1 MPKYTIPVTIT
12 LDLPAAAQWADIF
25 EAVDN
30 MNVKQQPEMTST
42 VIAPASAKKLT
53 PMPAAVI
60 ARLRQAGNR
69 FVSMRNLKKHL
80 RKQFHKRDISN
91 GSVHQLVHLL
101 RSEGFEIE
109 THGKYGGGYRL
120 VKEAA

>member
-1 MPKYTIPVTIT
+1 MPKITIPVTIT
-12 LDLPAAAQWADIF
+12 LDLPAAAEWADIF
-25 EAVDN
+25 EAVDK
-30 MNVKQQPEMTST
+30 VKQQQPEMTT
-42 VIAPASAKKLT
+42 TIIAPASAKKLT

-60 ARLRQAGNR
+60 QRLRQAGNR

-109 THGKYGGGYRL
+109 AHGKYGGGYRL

>member
-1 MPKYTIPVTIT
+1 MPKITVPVTIT
-12 LDLPAAAQWADIF
+12 LDLPAAAEWADIF
-25 EAVDN
+25 NAVDE
-30 MNVKQQPEMTST
+30 VKQQPTTMTT
-42 VIAPASAKKLT
+42 TIIAPASAKKLT

-60 ARLRQAGNR
+60 ERLRQAGNR

>member
-1 MPKYTIPVTIT
+1 MPKITIPATIT
-12 LDLPAAAQWADIF
+12 LDLPAAAEWADIF
-25 EAVDN
+25 DAVD
-30 MNVKQQPEMTST
+30 NVKQQPEMTST

-60 ARLRQAGNR
+60 ERLRQAGNR

-80 RKQFHKRDISN
+80 KKRTHKRDISN

>member
-1 MPKYTIPVTIT
+1 MPKITIPVTIT
-12 LDLPAAAQWADIF
+12 LDLPAAAEWADIF
-25 EAVDN
+25 EAVDK
-30 MNVKQQPEMTST
+30 VTQQPEVTST

-60 ARLRQAGNR
+60 ERLRQAGNR

-80 RKQFHKRDISN
+80 LKRTHKRDISN

-109 THGKYGGGYRL
+109 THPNYGGGYRL
-120 VKEAA
+120 VKEAS

>member
-1 MPKYTIPVTIT
+1 MPKITIPATIT
-12 LDLPAAAQWADIF
+12 LDLPAAAEWADIF
-25 EAVDN
+25 EAVD
-30 MNVKQQPEMTST
+30 KAKQQQQPEMTT
-42 VIAPASAKKLT
+42 TIIAPASAKKLT

-60 ARLRQAGNR
+60 QRLRQAGNR

>member
-1 MPKYTIPVTIT
+1 MPKITVPVTIT
-12 LDLPAAAQWADIF
+12 LDLPAAAEWADIF
-25 EAVDN
+25 NAVDE
-30 MNVKQQPEMTST
+30 VKQQPTTMTT
-42 VIAPASAKKLT
+42 TIIAPASAKKLT

-60 ARLRQAGNR
+60 ERLRQAGNR

-101 RSEGFEIE
+101 RSEGFDIE
-109 THGKYGGGYRL
+109 THEKYGGGYRL
-120 VKEAA
+120 KEAA

>member
-1 MPKYTIPVTIT
+1 MPKITIPATIT
-12 LDLPAAAQWADIF
+12 LDLPAAAEWADIF
-25 EAVDN
+25 NAVDN
-30 MNVKQQPEMTST
+30 VTPQPEMTST

-60 ARLRQAGNR
+60 QRLRQAGNR

>member
-1 MPKYTIPVTIT
+1 MPKITIPATIT
-12 LDLPAAAQWADIF
+12 LDLPAAAEWADIF
-25 EAVDN
+25 NAVDE
-30 MNVKQQPEMTST
+30 VQQQQPTMTT
-42 VIAPASAKKLT
+42 TIIAPASAKKLT

-60 ARLRQAGNR
+60 ERLRQAGNR

>member
-1 MPKYTIPVTIT
+1 MPKITVPVTIT
-12 LDLPAAAQWADIF
+12 LDLPAAAEWADIF
-25 EAVDN
+25 NAVDE
-30 MNVKQQPEMTST
+30 VKQQPTMTT
-42 VIAPASAKKLT
+42 TIIAPASAKKLT

-60 ARLRQAGNR
+60 ERLRQAGNR

-101 RSEGFEIE
+101 RSEGFDIE

-120 VKEAA
+120 KEAA

>member
-1 MPKYTIPVTIT
+1 MPKITGTFTLELPVE
-12 LDLPAAAQWADIF
+12 WEDIF
-25 EAVDN
+25 DAVDK
-30 MNVKQQPEMTST
+30 VKQQPEMTNT

-60 ARLRQAGNR
+60 ERLLQAGNR

-80 RKQFHKRDISN
+80 RKQFHKRDVSN
-91 GSVHQLVHLL
+91 GSVHQLIHLL
-101 RSEGFEIE
+101 RGEGFEIE
-109 THGKYGGGYRL
+109 THEKYGGGYRL

>member
-1 MPKYTIPVTIT
+1 MPKITGTFT
-12 LDLPAAAQWADIF
+12 LDLPAAAEWADIF
-25 EAVDN
+25 NAVDE
-30 MNVKQQPEMTST
+30 VKQQPTMTT
-42 VIAPASAKKLT
+42 TIIAPASAKKLT

-60 ARLRQAGNR
+60 ERLRQAGNR

-101 RSEGFEIE
+101 RSEGFDIE
-109 THGKYGGGYRL
+109 THEKYGGGYRL
-120 VKEAA
+120 KEAA

>member
-1 MPKYTIPVTIT
+1 MPKITVPVTIT
-12 LDLPAAAQWADIF
+12 LDLPAAAEWADIF
-25 EAVDN
+25 EAVD
-30 MNVKQQPEMTST
+30 KAKQQQPEMTT
-42 VIAPASAKKLT
+42 TIIAPASAKKLT

-60 ARLRQAGNR
+60 ERLRQAGNR

-80 RKQFHKRDISN
+80 KKRTHKRDISN

-109 THGKYGGGYRL
+109 THPNYGGGYRL

>member
-1 MPKYTIPVTIT
+1 MPKITVPVTIT
-12 LDLPAAAQWADIF
+12 LDLPAAAEWADIF
-25 EAVDN
+25 NAVDE
-30 MNVKQQPEMTST
+30 VKQQQPTMTT
-42 VIAPASAKKLT
+42 TIIAPASAKKLT

-60 ARLRQAGNR
+60 ERLRQAGNR

-101 RSEGFEIE
+101 RSEGFDIE
-109 THGKYGGGYRL
+109 THVKYGGGYRL
-120 VKEAA
+120 KEAA

>member
-60 ARLRQAGNR
+60 ERLRQAGNR

-101 RSEGFEIE
+101 RSEGFDIE
-109 THGKYGGGYRL
+109 THEKYGGGYRL
-120 VKEAA
+120 KEAA

>member
-1 MPKYTIPVTIT
+1 MPKITIPATIT
-12 LDLPAAAQWADIF
+12 LDLPAAAEWADIF
-25 EAVDN
+25 NAVDE
-30 MNVKQQPEMTST
+30 VKQQPEMTT
-42 VIAPASAKKLT
+42 TIIAPASAKKLT

-60 ARLRQAGNR
+60 ERLRQAGNR

>member
-1 MPKYTIPVTIT
+1 MPKITIPATIT
-12 LDLPAAAQWADIF
+12 LDLPAAAEWADIF
-25 EAVDN
+25 EAVD
-30 MNVKQQPEMTST
+30 KAKQQQPEMTT
-42 VIAPASAKKLT
+42 TIIAPASAKKLT

-60 ARLRQAGNR
+60 ERLRQAGNR

-109 THGKYGGGYRL
+109 THPNYGGGYRL

>member
-1 MPKYTIPVTIT
+1 MPKITIPATVT
-12 LDLPAAAQWADIF
+12 LDLPAAAEWADIF
-25 EAVDN
+25 NAVDE
-30 MNVKQQPEMTST
+30 VKQQPEMTT
-42 VIAPASAKKLT
+42 PIIAPASAKKLT

-60 ARLRQAGNR
+60 ERLRQAGNR

-80 RKQFHKRDISN
+80 KKRTHKRDISN

-101 RSEGFEIE
+101 RGEGFEIE
-109 THGKYGGGYRL
+109 THPKYGGGYRL

>member
-1 MPKYTIPVTIT
+1 MPKITIPVTIT
-12 LDLPAAAQWADIF
+12 LDLPAAAEWADIF
-25 EAVDN
+25 EAVDK
-30 MNVKQQPEMTST
+30 VKPQQPEMTT
-42 VIAPASAKKLT
+42 TIIAPASAKKLT

-60 ARLRQAGNR
+60 ERLRQAGNR

-80 RKQFHKRDISN
+80 KKRTHKRDISN

-109 THGKYGGGYRL
+109 THPNYGGGYRL